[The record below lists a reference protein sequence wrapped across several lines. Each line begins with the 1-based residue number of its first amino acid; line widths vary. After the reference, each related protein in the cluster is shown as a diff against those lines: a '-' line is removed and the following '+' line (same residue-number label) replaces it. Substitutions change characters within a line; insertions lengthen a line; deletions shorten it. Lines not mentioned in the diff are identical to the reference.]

1 MQKLILVRHGES
13 LWNAERRLQGQAD
26 IGLSERGRDQAR
38 ALRPLVARL
47 RPERVWTSD
56 LRRAAET
63 ARLLDHP
70 GAAPEP
76 LLREHSVGD
85 WTGLSIDAL
94 DPGLYRGWRAGTHT
108 PHNAERWP
116 DFRARVCG
124 LVERLRGSGAGAAMM
139 VCHGGVIRAL
149 LDGLVGLPPAR
160 ILPVGPASL
169 TILDLQRPEARLEA
183 MNVTAFGA
191 SLDAPD

>member
-1 MQKLILVRHGES
+1 MKKLILVRHGES
-13 LWNAERRLQGQAD
+13 LWNAARRLQGQAD

-38 ALRPLVARL
+38 ATSGRSARL
-47 RPERVWTSD
+47 RPDLVWTSD

-63 ARLLDHP
+63 AWLLGHP
-70 GAAPEP
+70 DATPEP

-94 DPGLYRGWRAGTHT
+94 DPGLYRAWRAGTHT
-108 PHNAERWP
+108 PDNGEGWP
-116 DFRARVCG
+116 DMRARVCG
-124 LVERLRGSGAGAAMM
+124 LVARLRGTGAGAAMM

-169 TILDLQRPEARLEA
+169 TILDLQRDDARLEA
-183 MNVTAFGA
+183 MNVTALGA
-191 SLDAPD
+191 TLDAPD